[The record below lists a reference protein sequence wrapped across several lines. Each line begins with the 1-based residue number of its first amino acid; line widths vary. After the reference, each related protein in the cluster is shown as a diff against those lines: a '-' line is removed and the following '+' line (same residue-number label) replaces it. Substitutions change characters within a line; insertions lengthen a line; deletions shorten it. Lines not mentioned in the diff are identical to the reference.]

1 MRLGSVLWQGEVGF
15 YSQGVQS
22 IERVEVQYREY
33 TGDLKWRE
41 QIAEQ
46 KTE

>member
-1 MRLGSVLWQGEVGF
+1 MWQGGVGF

-22 IERVEVQYREY
+22 IDRVEVQNREY
-33 TGDLKWRE
+33 NGDLKQRE

-46 KTE
+46 KAE